1 MKNFQITLLNS
12 GTLDIVEKENA
23 TLCTN
28 DNAAK
33 YGLSLTPDEAHE
45 LTLHNTD
52 ELKSHGRI
60 EIGQGIL
67 PKITHAVC
75 HSQSLWP
82 ENYVQTLEELVEA
95 FYIIKEDTL
104 DRISDDCIIEHLA
117 DALDRGL
124 TNAEDILMDRQIN
137 ALCRSKL
144 HKQEI

>member
-1 MKNFQITLLNS
+1 MKNFQIALLDF
-12 GTLDIVEKENA
+12 GTMDIAEKENA
-23 TLCTN
+23 LLCTN
-28 DNAAK
+28 DDAVR

-45 LTLHNTD
+45 LTVYNAS
-52 ELKSHGRI
+52 ELKSYGRI

-67 PKITHAVC
+67 PKIIRAVC

-82 ENYVQTLEELVEA
+82 ENYADTLTELVDA

-124 TNAEDILMDRQIN
+124 TNAEDILMDQQIN
-137 ALCRSKL
+137 ALCKSKL
-144 HKQEI
+144 YKQEI

>member
-23 TLCTN
+23 ILCTN

-33 YGLSLTPDEAHE
+33 YGLSLTPDEAHR
-45 LTLHNTD
+45 LTMYNAG

-67 PKITHAVC
+67 PKIIRAVC

-82 ENYVQTLEELVEA
+82 ENYIQTLEELVEA

>member
-1 MKNFQITLLNS
+1 MKNFQIALLNS
-12 GTLDIVEKENA
+12 GTLDIAEKENA
-23 TLCTN
+23 ILSTN
-28 DNAAK
+28 DDAAK

-45 LTLHNTD
+45 LIMRNIT
-52 ELKSHGRI
+52 ELKSHGRV
-60 EIGQGIL
+60 EIGPGIL
-67 PKITHAVC
+67 PKMTHAVC

-82 ENYVQTLEELVEA
+82 ENYAQTLEELVEA